1 MNRYGER
8 AKEHWARTRPASLET
23 LEQQGEAGTFFA
35 VLGEEIAERVSQ
47 LMVELESQERARLNA
62 TEDDLE
68 RIGILNALRMQ
79 AEELALQEHLPPP
92 EASPETPPET
102 LQTVAGVTGSSP
114 STLSLEDQLWAAGVL
129 MEDTDTPMPSDRQH
143 PLWAAWAEW
152 EQDEAPPEAGERFRE
167 AYRAWLRGL
176 SPEVK
181 DLLGH

>member
-47 LMVELESQERARLNA
+47 LTVDLESQERARLNA
-62 TEDDLE
+62 AEDDLE

-79 AEELALQEHLPPP
+79 AEELALQEHLPL
-92 EASPETPPET
+92 PETPQEM
-102 LQTVAGVTGSSP
+102 GGSSP

-129 MEDTDTPMPSDRQH
+129 MEDSETPMPSDRQH
-143 PLWAAWAEW
+143 PLWVLWAAW
-152 EQDEAPPEAGERFRE
+152 EQDEAPPEAGARFSE
-167 AYRAWLRGL
+167 AYREWLQGL
-176 SPEVK
+176 SPEAK